1 MIFGGKHILIIVEN
15 LPVPFDRRVWEE
27 ANTLKENGA
36 HVSVICPKMKGFTKS
51 YECINGIEIYRHSLP
66 IEASKALGY
75 LLEYTIALFWEFF
88 LSWKIFFKKRF
99 HVIHGCNPPD
109 LVFVIA
115 LSFKLFGVKYVFDHH
130 DINPELYEAKYKK
143 KNLFYRLLVLLEKIT
158 FQVADYSIATNESFK
173 KIAINRG
180 RMEENKIAIIRS
192 GPRLNRF
199 TPGLPNHLY
208 KKNKKYL
215 VGYIGV
221 IAEQDGLDLLMQIIL
236 LVTTQNSNIHFAI
249 IGGGTELDKIKALA
263 CKSGI
268 SEHVDFYGLLSDDKL
283 INDILNACDICVN
296 PDPPGPYNN
305 LITTNKVMEYMA
317 LKKPMIQFDLKEGK
331 FSAGKASLYAQ
342 DMNDYVDKILWLVSN
357 PDACIEM
364 GEYGFNRVRNQLCWE
379 FESKKLVN
387 FYSNVLQVK
396 VFSLHTDSFPQQKEV
411 TVLK

>member
-180 RMEENKIAIIRS
+180 RMEENKIAVIR
-192 GPRLNRF
+192 
-199 TPGLPNHLY
+199 
-208 KKNKKYL
+208 
-215 VGYIGV
+215 
-221 IAEQDGLDLLMQIIL
+221 
-236 LVTTQNSNIHFAI
+236 
-249 IGGGTELDKIKALA
+249 
-263 CKSGI
+263 
-268 SEHVDFYGLLSDDKL
+268 
-283 INDILNACDICVN
+283 
-296 PDPPGPYNN
+296 
-305 LITTNKVMEYMA
+305 
-317 LKKPMIQFDLKEGK
+317 
-331 FSAGKASLYAQ
+331 
-342 DMNDYVDKILWLVSN
+342 
-357 PDACIEM
+357 
-364 GEYGFNRVRNQLCWE
+364 
-379 FESKKLVN
+379 
-387 FYSNVLQVK
+387 
-396 VFSLHTDSFPQQKEV
+396 
-411 TVLK
+411 